1 MIRETGPN
9 GVNRK
14 LHSWSCPVKHTYF
27 NADAPLVPTLKSTY
41 LPALKMTLVNDTSSN
56 AINMLLSDGK
66 HRAYFMNAHCCN
78 VAARDRHYA
87 AAIAVAD
94 VLLPDG
100 FGIDLAA
107 KMSGYKLTE
116 NLNGTDLIP
125 ALLKDAAL
133 RGKSVYLF
141 GGKVGIAEAAA
152 EALKAKIPSLR
163 IAGTRDGYEGGAND
177 DAVVDAINASGAD
190 IVLVAL
196 GVPRQELWLDRNAV
210 KLNVGLTMGV
220 GAALDFFAGN
230 VVRAPS
236 WVRRARS
243 EWVWRLAQEPRR
255 LAGRYLLG
263 NGVFLG
269 RAATTCIRQ
278 LTLGSVA
285 SRALDVVV
293 AGSAL
298 VALLPVLATTAVAIK
313 LDSRGPVIFKQTRV
327 GKDGAPFDFYKFRSM
342 TQDAEARRAAVLS
355 NSDREGIC
363 FKSRTDPRI
372 TRVGKFIRRFSI
384 DELPQIYNV
393 LRGEM
398 AIVGPRPA
406 LPSEVAQY
414 PIRALGR
421 LAIKPGIT
429 GVWQV
434 SGRADIGFDR
444 MIDMDLAYASSRT
457 MFLDL
462 ILILMTFR
470 AVVSGRG
477 AH

>member
-1 MIRETGPN
+1 M
-9 GVNRK
+9 
-14 LHSWSCPVKHTYF
+14 KHTNF
-27 NADAPLVPTLKSTY
+27 DADAPLVPTLKTTY
-41 LPALKMTLVNDTSSN
+41 LPALKMTLVDDTSSN
-56 AINMLLSDGK
+56 AINLLLSDGK
-66 HRAYFMNAHCCN
+66 RRANFMNAHCCN

-87 AAIAVAD
+87 AAIETSN

-107 KMSGYKLTE
+107 KMSGHKLTE
-116 NLNGTDLIP
+116 NLNGTDFIP
-125 ALLKDAAL
+125 ALLKEAAS
-133 RGKSVYLF
+133 RGRSVYLF
-141 GGKVGIAEAAA
+141 GGKVGVAEAAA
-152 EALKAKIPSLR
+152 VALMANISNLN

-177 DAVVDAINASGAD
+177 DVVVDAINASGAD

-196 GVPRQELWLDRNAV
+196 GVPHQELWLYRNAD
-210 KLNVGLTMGV
+210 KLNARLTMGV
-220 GAALDFFAGN
+220 GAALDFFSGN
-230 VVRAPS
+230 IVRAPR
-236 WVRRARS
+236 WVRKARS

-255 LAGRYLLG
+255 LASRYLLG

-269 RAATTCIRQ
+269 RAAVTTMRQ
-278 LTLGSVA
+278 LTFSSVA
-285 SRALDVVV
+285 SRALDIAV

-298 VALLPVLATTAVAIK
+298 IALMPALAATVIAIK
-313 LDSRGPVIFKQTRV
+313 LDSRGPVIFKQTRI
-327 GKDGAPFDFYKFRSM
+327 GKDGTPFDFYKFRSM
-342 TQDAEARRAAVLS
+342 TQDAEARRTAVLS
-355 NSDREGIC
+355 SSDREGIC

-406 LPSEVAQY
+406 LPSEVARY
-414 PIRALGR
+414 PMRAMGR
-421 LAIKPGIT
+421 LAVKPGIT

-457 MFLDL
+457 IFLDL